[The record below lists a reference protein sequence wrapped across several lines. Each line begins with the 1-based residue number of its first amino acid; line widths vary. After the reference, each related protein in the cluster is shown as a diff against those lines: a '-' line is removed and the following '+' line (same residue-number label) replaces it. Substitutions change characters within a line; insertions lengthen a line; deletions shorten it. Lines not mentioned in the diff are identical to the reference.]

1 MLTKSKVVS
10 LVGPI
15 LILIGLVLPIANTP
29 VHQNSAIYL
38 LNPAYLGLLMLLLAL
53 SGVVVALRFSLN
65 LMIAIG
71 LAAFAVSLSDFYAFS
86 QWMEMNNEARNSV
99 KYSILGN
106 FIQSD
111 ILTIVEPGPSWVFL
125 VLGALACAASPF
137 ISRSLKTSAEG
148 Q

>member
-1 MLTKSKVVS
+1 VLTKSKVVS

-71 LAAFAVSLSDFYAFS
+71 LAAFAGLLVND
-86 QWMEMNNEARNSV
+86 
-99 KYSILGN
+99 KK
-106 FIQSD
+106 
-111 ILTIVEPGPSWVFL
+111 SWIKM
-125 VLGALACAASPF
+125 G
-137 ISRSLKTSAEG
+137 ISRRWT
-148 Q
+148 